1 MIDSRFTFA
10 VQRLPAGSSY
20 AESFQDQ
27 ASYEFPSLLFSH
39 SSFQLEFVRI
49 LVLVVK

>member
-1 MIDSRFTFA
+1 MGDNRFTFA

-27 ASYEFPSLLFSH
+27 ASYELFIKNVH
-39 SSFQLEFVRI
+39 
-49 LVLVVK
+49 